1 MKRFSSIRYQWLVTA
16 ALLLAIC
23 CFASPLFAAES
34 EPSPSESTIGWVFRW
49 LNFAL
54 VFGGGGYLIAKSAPA
69 VFRKRAETIVTAIT
83 ESGRIKEEAEKRLH
97 EAEEK
102 LAALEKEI
110 AGMLAQAK
118 SDAAAE
124 AERLRDLARNEAQ
137 KIESAAFVEIQVA
150 ARAARLELK
159 AHGARLAIERAEAI
173 LRDQI
178 GVESDTAVFQGFVAD
193 LRRSSN

>member
-1 MKRFSSIRYQWLVTA
+1 MKRNSSNWRRWLAGTGVVA
-16 ALLLAIC
+16 AAMFLAI
-23 CFASPLFAAES
+23 PLFAAES
-34 EPSPSESTIGWVFRW
+34 GPSPSESTLGWVFRW

-69 VFRKRAETIVTAIT
+69 VFRKRAETIVAAIT
-83 ESGRIKEEAEKRLH
+83 ESARIKEEAEKRLN

-102 LAALEKEI
+102 LAALDKEI
-110 AGMLAQAK
+110 AAMRTQAK

-137 KIESAAFVEIQVA
+137 KIESAAFAEIQVA
-150 ARAARLELK
+150 TRAARLELK
-159 AHGARLAIERAEAI
+159 AYGARLAIERAEAI

-178 GVESDTAVFQGFVAD
+178 GVESDAAVFRGFVAD
-193 LRRSSN
+193 LGRSSN

>member
-1 MKRFSSIRYQWLVTA
+1 MKRIFSNRYLWLVA
-16 ALLLAIC
+16 AFLLVVC
-23 CFASPLFAAES
+23 CFAVPLFAAES

-69 VFRKRAETIVTAIT
+69 VFRQRAETIVAAIT
-83 ESGRIKEEAEKRLH
+83 ESGRIREEAEKRLH

-102 LAALEKEI
+102 LAALDREI
-110 AGMLAQAK
+110 AAMRSQAK

-124 AERLRDLARNEAQ
+124 ADRLRDLARSEVQ
-137 KIESAAFVEIQVA
+137 KIESATSAEIQVA

-159 AHGARLAIERAEAI
+159 AYGARLAIERAEAI

-178 GVESDTAVFQGFVAD
+178 GVESDTAVFQGFVGD
-193 LRRSSN
+193 LQRSSN